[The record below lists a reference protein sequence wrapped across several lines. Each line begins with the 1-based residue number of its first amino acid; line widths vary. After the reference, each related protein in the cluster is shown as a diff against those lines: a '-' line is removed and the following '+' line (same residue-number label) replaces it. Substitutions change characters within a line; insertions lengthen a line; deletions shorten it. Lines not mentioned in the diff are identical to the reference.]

1 MTFDLSMNFPFVL
14 FTYLFEAF
22 SGPNSSRIKASQRLL
37 GDYERLP
44 WVSRGLCLRGR
55 RRFQEAPWTLEFP
68 VNWSLQFEGFKSS
81 YGLPRDYEDL
91 IEGLL

>member
-1 MTFDLSMNFPFVL
+1 MSLFLSVL
-14 FTYLFEAF
+14 FIYVFEAF

-55 RRFQEAPWTLEFP
+55 QRFQEAQWTLEFP
-68 VNWSLQFEGFKSS
+68 GNWSFQFEGFKTS
-81 YGLPRDYEDL
+81 YGLPRGYEDL
-91 IEGLL
+91 FQGLL